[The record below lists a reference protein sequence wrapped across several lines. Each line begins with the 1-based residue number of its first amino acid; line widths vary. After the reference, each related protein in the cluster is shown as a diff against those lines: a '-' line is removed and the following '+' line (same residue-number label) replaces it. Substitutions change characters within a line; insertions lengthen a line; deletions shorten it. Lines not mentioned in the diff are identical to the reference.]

1 MRKITLVSGALLW
14 HKSFMILLRLTGCLC
29 ICFAAS
35 ACKTQRTVLAG
46 PTVTGL
52 DSPGA
57 GPIGNPRFSTD
68 DPSGYMQNGQKGKK
82 LKKGEPDTTIRG
94 LNAMS
99 EKMFGGK
106 LQSQS
111 QKEFASNKNFL
122 TREYGGKK
130 KNFAAKTWKSEPKSR
145 TWTDKLFDTD
155 DSSETGTTFYDAGRQ
170 VMVKDSPDAT
180 RMARTGDF
188 AGASRTARTS
198 NYRPAERALEAGRD
212 APKLTSSKNDSVSPG
227 EKSIRDRIA
236 DSNASAVEINQFL
249 GKP

>member
-1 MRKITLVSGALLW
+1 
-14 HKSFMILLRLTGCLC
+14 MILLRLTCCLGLC
-29 ICFAAS
+29 LAAS

-52 DSPGA
+52 DAQGW
-57 GPIGNPRFSTD
+57 GSTD
-68 DPSGYMQNGQKGKK
+68 ARYSNDDPNGYLQNGQKAKK

-130 KNFAAKTWKSEPKSR
+130 DFAAKTWKGEPKSR

-170 VMVKDSPDAT
+170 AMVKDSPDAT

-188 AGASRTARTS
+188 ASASRTARTS

-212 APKLTSSKNDSVSPG
+212 APRLTSSKNDSVSPG

-236 DSNASAVEINQFL
+236 DSNASATEINQFL